1 MSLPRLA
8 AWCARHRLLVITVWA
23 AVLVGGLASA
33 PALFGRLSSDVGS
46 VEGSESSQAAR
57 LLHDAAPTGR
67 SIAAVLDGRSA
78 TDPALR
84 GDVEQLATELEQ
96 VAGVASVASPWSTG
110 DPGMVAADGRAVVL
124 AVTFD
129 AELSGTTA
137 VDRAAGLIRDFD
149 APRVVVGGGALQ
161 DTEMNEQAAADLA
174 RAEKLSL
181 PVVLVLL
188 AVLFGGVV
196 AAGIPVLVAVVGV
209 GATLLALAAF
219 SLVGDVSVY
228 AVNVVT
234 MLGLGL
240 AVDYA
245 LLLVS
250 RFREERAAGG
260 DGEAVLRRTFATAGR
275 TVAFSGMT
283 VAASLAGLLV
293 FPDDFLRSM
302 GVAGLAVVLLDL
314 LAALTLLPALL
325 TVLGR
330 RIRPVR
336 TAPSDR
342 GFFVSVARRVRRRSV
357 PAVVVV
363 SALLALAAAPFLG
376 VRFADPDARSLPA
389 ASPSR
394 ELAELVDTRFDT
406 AAGTDPITIVAPDPL
421 TGAQLAEYRGQ
432 LRALDGV
439 RQLAVREG
447 VPGLTVLDLVPR
459 GDSQGPVAM
468 RLVGEVRAVDAPA
481 EVLVT
486 GDAAALTDYQDALRD
501 RLPWMLAMIVGSTV
515 VLLFLFT
522 GSVVV
527 PVKALVL
534 GALSL
539 GASFGALVWVFQD
552 GHLGSVIGTE
562 ALGSLSITTPVLVLA
577 IAFGLSMDYEVFML
591 GRIAETYRRTGD
603 NSLAVERGLQHTG
616 GIVTAAAVLIV
627 VVFAGFVA
635 GGFSPV
641 KQVGLGLALAVAV
654 DASLVRL
661 LLVPAT
667 MSLMGRWNWWAPR
680 PLREL
685 HDRLGLSEEQPP
697 RPLAAPPVPALV

>member
-1 MSLPRLA
+1 MPLPCLA

-33 PALFGRLSSDVGS
+33 PGLFGRLSSDVGS

-57 LLHDAAPTGR
+57 LVHDAAPTGR

-84 GDVEQLATELEQ
+84 HDVEQLATELEQ
-96 VAGVASVASPWSTG
+96 IRGVASVASPWSTG
-110 DPGMVAADGRAVVL
+110 DPGMVASDGRAVVL

-137 VDRAAGLIRDFD
+137 VDRAAGLIREFD

-161 DTEMNEQAAADLA
+161 DAEMNEQAAADLA

-196 AAGIPVLVAVVGV
+196 AAGIPVLVAIVGV
-209 GATLLALAAF
+209 GATLLALAAS

-250 RFREERAAGG
+250 RFREERAVGG
-260 DGEAVLRRTFATAGR
+260 DAEAVLRRTFATAGR

-302 GVAGLAVVLLDL
+302 GVAGLSVVLMDL
-314 LAALTLLPALL
+314 FAALTLLPALL

-330 RIRPVR
+330 RIRAVR
-336 TAPSDR
+336 GAPSDR
-342 GFFVSVARRVRRRSV
+342 GFFVSLARRVRRRSV
-357 PAVVVV
+357 PALVVV

-389 ASPSR
+389 AAPSR
-394 ELAELVDTRFDT
+394 QLAELVDTRFGT
-406 AAGTDPITIVAPDPL
+406 AADTDPITIVAPHPL
-421 TGAQLAEYRGQ
+421 TGAQLAEYSGR

-439 RQLAVREG
+439 RRLAVREG

-468 RLVGEVRAVDAPA
+468 RLVDQVRAVDAPA
-481 EVLVT
+481 PVLVT

-501 RLPWMLAMIVGSTV
+501 RLPWMLAIIVGSTT

-552 GHLGSVIGTE
+552 GHLGAVIGTE

-654 DASLVRL
+654 DATLVRL

-667 MSLMGRWNWWAPR
+667 MSLMGRWNWWSPR
-680 PLREL
+680 PLRGL
-685 HDRLGLSEEQPP
+685 HDRLGLSEEPP
-697 RPLAAPPVPALV
+697 APPLTRNPVPAPA